1 MMFSGFPFIEPM
13 QFTHF
18 AGGRDPAWAS
28 AAPSMGC
35 RSQSCANP
43 GYVTMPVRVAP
54 PAVRRAVPKPQV
66 LESSNRIRIIRNQQE
81 VALLIE
87 LPGFSRDAMRYAYAS
102 SSQLTYLPISL
113 PEHFEFSNLSNT
125 PSGLFF

>member
-1 MMFSGFPFIEPM
+1 MEPM
-13 QFTHF
+13 QFAHF

-66 LESSNRIRIIRNQQE
+66 LESSNRIRIVRNQQE

-87 LPGFSRDAMRYAYAS
+87 LPGFSRDEMRYVYAKHS
-102 SSQLTYLPISL
+102 IYILPINL